1 MPKRKREEEGMDGVE
16 SAAESDGC
24 PDARSGMFALLK
36 YMRCICS
43 LCCALLPKNFNFNPQ
58 FFNLN
63 HI

>member
-1 MPKRKREEEGMDGVE
+1 MDGVE

-43 LCCALLPKNFNFNPQ
+43 LCCALLPKNFNPQ